1 MLHCLLA
8 KEKRW
13 EKGWKLANTSYLYNQ
28 EYHPLGC
35 MKSKNAFLFNTLN
48 DRHPI
53 VFPHG
58 VMSAN
63 LMCDFKQM
71 FFKYE
76 LEID

>member
-1 MLHCLLA
+1 MVHCLLA

-13 EKGWKLANTSYLYNQ
+13 EKGWKSANISYLYNQ
-28 EYHPLGC
+28 EYYPLGY
-35 MKSKNAFLFNTLN
+35 MKFKNAFLFNTLN
-48 DRHPI
+48 DRYPT
-53 VFPHG
+53 VFPRG

-76 LEID
+76 VKID